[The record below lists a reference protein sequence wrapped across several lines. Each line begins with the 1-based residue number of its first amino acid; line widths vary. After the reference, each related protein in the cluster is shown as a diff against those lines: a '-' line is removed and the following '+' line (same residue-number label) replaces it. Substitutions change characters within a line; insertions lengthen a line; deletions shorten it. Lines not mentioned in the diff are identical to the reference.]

1 MVIWQD
7 VPVVIIHKIWHR
19 QKLKKRSHRNFTK
32 DYGDIPVGSFNEIT
46 MKWEYVVNTRGIAY
60 ATRNR
65 LRFRKN
71 KKRG

>member
-7 VPVVIIHKIWHR
+7 VPVRIIHKIWH
-19 QKLKKRSHRNFTK
+19 KHKAKGIVHRDFTK
-32 DYGDIPVGSFNEIT
+32 DYGDLPYAVFNEIT
-46 MKWEYVVNTRGIAY
+46 LKWEYVVNIRGIAY

-65 LRFRKN
+65 LKFRKN